1 MQVEACVLFVPLFLL
16 LWFTP
21 GISPFWSGAQLF
33 KSLVHVFAHS
43 VCFLSFSF
51 SLATQHG
58 QEAFGGVRRAQHAAS
73 WPAAAGTGSASA
85 ASAWASS
92 ALARAPGAVSCAPG
106 AAATVGSAEAYATN
120 ASRQAGAQG
129 GLRAE
134 GHSARAVPRALVY
147 IVYVRVFVI

>member
-1 MQVEACVLFVPLFLL
+1 M
-16 LWFTP
+16 
-21 GISPFWSGAQLF
+21 I
-33 KSLVHVFAHS
+33 H
-43 VCFLSFSF
+43 
-51 SLATQHG
+51 HG
-58 QEAFGGVRRAQHAAS
+58 QEAFGGARRAQHAAS
-73 WPAAAGTGSASA
+73 WPAAAGPGSASA

-106 AAATVGSAEAYATN
+106 PAATVGSAEAYATN

-129 GLRAE
+129 GLRE